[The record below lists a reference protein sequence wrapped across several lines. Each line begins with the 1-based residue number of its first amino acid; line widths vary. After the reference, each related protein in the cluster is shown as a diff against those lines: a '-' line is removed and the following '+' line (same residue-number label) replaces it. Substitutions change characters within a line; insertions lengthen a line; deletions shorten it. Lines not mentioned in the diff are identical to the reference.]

1 MSVATMSRFLQSL
14 SSASV
19 RRRRAVALM
28 GATMSAG
35 LIGLAASTAGVAGL
49 AFALV
54 VIAATAA
61 AILWLRLREAE
72 RRIAAL
78 TAELVATTGTV
89 ADAPASAEPASGA
102 AGPAMTTAPGSPLDA
117 AERSGPAEDVVLA
130 EASMDPAH
138 GATDVPDTGEGRT
151 VPVIPDPDI
160 PERLPSFS
168 LSALSGATVWDTDL
182 AGRASVMVFWRPGC
196 GHCQRLTPELAAWE
210 SLQGPR
216 LIVVA
221 ACDGPTAYRAGLP
234 GLVLLDPGFTVG
246 QALGAPG
253 TPAALPLG
261 DDGQPTG
268 PVVAGTTAVMTLL
281 LDEMRAWGG
290 GEIVTADADAV
301 VPAMPASAD
310 GTDEAVANA
319 MPAADAVAAET
330 LVPAATGEA
339 GAGMDRTVASTGA
352 GHGAAM
358 SDAPEESVTGS
369 ASAPAVADGA
379 VSATPTSEP
388 ESIEA
393 VVALRRVGSFAAGT
407 GATTGDD
414 GDVPVRRAG

>member
-1 MSVATMSRFLQSL
+1 MSVAVVSRVLTSI
-14 SSASV
+14 SIVPV
-19 RRRRAVALM
+19 RRRRELALAAAAV
-28 GATMSAG
+28 SAG
-35 LIGLAASTAGVAGL
+35 LLALAVTTAGVAGL
-49 AFALV
+49 GFALA
-54 VIAATAA
+54 VIAATTA
-61 AILWLRLREAE
+61 AILWLRLRGAE
-72 RRIAAL
+72 RRNAAL
-78 TAELVATTGTV
+78 TADLAVLTAATGPV
-89 ADAPASAEPASGA
+89 GASGS
-102 AGPAMTTAPGSPLDA
+102 T
-117 AERSGPAEDVVLA
+117 
-130 EASMDPAH
+130 
-138 GATDVPDTGEGRT
+138 GATDVLPEATQPPVAETHPQVSGEPGDAAEVMTDPVRDDADAPVADADGRT
-151 VPVIPDPDI
+151 GAIVAGVTT

-182 AGRASVMVFWRPGC
+182 GGRASVMVFWRPGC

-234 GLVLLDPGFTVG
+234 GLVLLDPGFSVG

-290 GEIVTADADAV
+290 GETVAADAEPV
-301 VPAMPASAD
+301 VPAIPSSSD
-310 GTDEAVANA
+310 DTDEAVADA
-319 MPAADAVAAET
+319 MAAADAVAAET
-330 LVPAATGEA
+330 LVPAVTGEV
-339 GAGMDRTVASTGA
+339 GAGIGRTVASGGA
-352 GHGAAM
+352 GHGAATP
-358 SDAPEESVTGS
+358 DAPEGSVAGS
-369 ASAPAVADGA
+369 ASAPAVAEGA

-388 ESIEA
+388 ESIGA
-393 VVALRRVGSFAAGT
+393 AVALRRVGSFAAGS
-407 GATTGDD
+407 GETTGDD